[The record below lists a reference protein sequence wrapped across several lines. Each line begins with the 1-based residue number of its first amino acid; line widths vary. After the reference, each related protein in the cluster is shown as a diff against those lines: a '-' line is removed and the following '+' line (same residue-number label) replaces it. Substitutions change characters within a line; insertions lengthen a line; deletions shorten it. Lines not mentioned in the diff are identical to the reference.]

1 MTQQQAT
8 RQTYDGVADIDGNA
22 SNNNNRFMYLIKFLC
37 ILVAAGLIIAVAVF
51 VRYEQAKNNVE
62 LKTNDLNIFDGNI
75 NSNVPKYVI
84 SHK

>member
-1 MTQQQAT
+1 
-8 RQTYDGVADIDGNA
+8 
-22 SNNNNRFMYLIKFLC
+22 
-37 ILVAAGLIIAVAVF
+37 VAAGLIIAVAVF

>member
-37 ILVAAGLIIAVAVF
+37 ILVAAGLIIAVVVF

-62 LKTNDLNIFDGNI
+62 LKTNDLNIFDGI
-75 NSNVPKYVI
+75 KKIPYFKI
-84 SHK
+84 